1 MRKDLSTGRTG
12 LICLMLVPVADR
24 QRQLMLWH
32 ERVPII
38 IFLEVFAAH
47 RNITVV
53 ATDLDLRTLRDG
65 VAILIEPDH
74 HGCLVAT
81 KTDRF

>member
-1 MRKDLSTGRTG
+1 MTQDLSTTRTG
-12 LICLMLVPVADR
+12 LVCLVLVPVADR

-47 RNITVV
+47 
-53 ATDLDLRTLRDG
+53 
-65 VAILIEPDH
+65 
-74 HGCLVAT
+74 
-81 KTDRF
+81 